1 MLRYGVVLAL
11 LCLLAGCSSSMATA
25 TRSADVRAIQE
36 LEAAW
41 ARDIKAKNLEKWV
54 SYYAEDGSILLPH
67 SPPVT
72 GRDNIREALRSRI
85 ADPNFSLVFHPS
97 TIEVSENLAYSRGV
111 YEITRTDWR
120 TKAPVT
126 DQGKYVTV
134 YKRQPDGSWKAVQDM
149 ASSDMPAASMP

>member
-1 MLRYGVVLAL
+1 MLRYGVVMGL
-11 LCLLAGCSSSMATA
+11 LCLIAGCSPSVVTA
-25 TRSADVRAIQE
+25 TRSADVRAIQQ

-41 ARDIKAKNLEKWV
+41 ARDIKAKDLEKWV
-54 SYYAEDGSILLPH
+54 NYYTEDGSILLPN

-72 GRDNIREALRSRI
+72 GRDNIRAALRSRV
-85 ADPNFSLVFHPS
+85 ADPNYSLVFHPS

-134 YKRQPDGSWKAVQDM
+134 YKRQSDGSWKAVQDM